1 MKLLNKYRA
10 LYKGE
15 LRSKLTRYVLKRT
28 KLIEKLYKL
37 PENESFEYINYFEDV
52 NKNYD
57 QLQNYDIDF
66 QNYELMGEKIDLLN
80 YSFIDNSNEKKWFY
94 LALPKNKDIKIIW
107 EINRLQFLPQMAI
120 SFLKTKDHELLKKIE
135 KIIKEWNT
143 KNPYDIG
150 INWYSNL
157 EVAIRSI
164 SLLLTYILLYDYIK
178 SKEIEELLYKH
189 GFHVYKDIGY
199 TQNCIPNNHLIG
211 EATSLYLLGNIINTK
226 RSKRWISKSKKIL
239 LEYSNFLR
247 DDGTFKE
254 ASLSYHRF
262 VLQMY
267 MLVYLFS
274 NKFKDKFIQNI
285 FENKLKSAVEFFK
298 SIEKTDRTY
307 PQFGDWD
314 DGVYYKFD
322 PYKVTDFHQFVD
334 TLSYFFTKNNPT
346 IDNKILE
353 SIFGKID
360 IHNNL
365 NPKNYHVFEQGKY
378 GIYKNDRI
386 YLFINNQ
393 EQLFHSHSDGLSV
406 ELCINGKDILTD
418 SGTYNYNLDKS
429 LRSYFRSTRAHNTVF
444 LGLDQ
449 STQIGSFR
457 WIDQPKTTLRKLDE
471 IVGFEGIIQY
481 KDKSFHKRKVIIES
495 KEIIIEDEVHSNKHY
510 IEINFHFSSKRQIEF
525 TKNGMVRIDN
535 EITMNITS
543 PNNFETKIEDSFYSP
558 SYNKIEKRKNLKV
571 ISKNENQNFTT
582 TITFKELF

>member
-1 MKLLNKYRA
+1 MENMKLLNKYKA

-15 LRSKLTRYVLKRT
+15 LRSKLTRYVLKKT
-28 KLIEKLYKL
+28 KLIEKKYKL
-37 PENESFEYINYFEDV
+37 PENESFEYINYFEDL
-52 NKNYD
+52 NKNYE
-57 QLQNYDIDF
+57 QLQDYDIDF

-80 YSFIDNSNEKKWFY
+80 YSFIDNSKEKKWFY
-94 LALPKNKDIKIIW
+94 LTLPKNKDVKIIW

-135 KIIKEWNT
+135 NIIKEWNA

-189 GFHVYKDIGY
+189 GFHLYKDIGY
-199 TQNCIPNNHLIG
+199 TQHCIPNNHLIG
-211 EATSLYLLGNIINTK
+211 EATSLYLLGNIFNTK

-267 MLVYLFS
+267 LLVYLFS
-274 NKFKDKFIQNI
+274 NKFKDNFIQSI
-285 FENKLKSAVEFFK
+285 FENKLKSSIEFFK
-298 SIEKTDRTY
+298 SIEKADKTY
-307 PQFGDWD
+307 PTFGDWD
-314 DGVYYKFD
+314 DGVYYKLD
-322 PYKVTDFHQFVD
+322 PYKVTDFHHFVD

-353 SIFGKID
+353 TIFEKIY
-360 IHNNL
+360 IHSNL

-378 GIYKNDRI
+378 GIYKDDKI

-393 EQLFHSHSDGLSV
+393 DQFFHSHSDGLSV
-406 ELCINGKDILTD
+406 ELCVNGKDILTD
-418 SGTYNYNLDKS
+418 SGTYNYNLDKP

-457 WIDQPKTTLRKLDE
+457 WIEQPKTTLRKLDE
-471 IVGFEGIIQY
+471 IVGFEGIIYY

-495 KEIIIEDEVHSNKHY
+495 KEIIVEDEVYSNKHY
-510 IEINFHFSSKRQIEF
+510 IEINFHFSPKRQVEF

-543 PNNFETKIEDSFYSP
+543 PNNFETKIGDSYYSP

-571 ISKNENQNFTT
+571 ISKNENQKFLTK
-582 TITFKELF
+582 IQF

>member
-1 MKLLNKYRA
+1 MKLLNKYKA

-15 LRSKLTRYVLKRT
+15 LRAKLTRYLLKKT

-37 PENESFEYINYFEDV
+37 PEDESFEYINYFEDV

-57 QLQNYDIDF
+57 QLPDYDIDF
-66 QNYELMGEKIDLLN
+66 QNYELLGEKIDLLN
-80 YSFIDNSNEKKWFY
+80 YSFIDNSKEKKRFY

-135 KIIKEWNT
+135 NIIKEWNA

-199 TQNCIPNNHLIG
+199 TQHCIPNNHLIG

-226 RSKRWISKSKKIL
+226 QSKKWISKSKKIL
-239 LEYSNFLR
+239 LEYINFLR

-267 MLVYLFS
+267 LLVYLFS
-274 NKFKDKFIQNI
+274 NKFKDNFIQSI
-285 FENKLKSAVEFFK
+285 FENKLKSSVEFFK
-298 SIEKTDRTY
+298 SIEKADKTY
-307 PQFGDWD
+307 PPFGDWD
-314 DGVYYKFD
+314 DGVYYKLD
-322 PYKVTDFHQFVD
+322 PYKVTDFHHFVD
-334 TLSYFFTKNNPT
+334 TLSHFFTRNNPT
-346 IDNKILE
+346 INNKILE
-353 SIFGKID
+353 SIFGKIY
-360 IHNNL
+360 IHGNL

-378 GIYKNDRI
+378 GIYKDDKI

-393 EQLFHSHSDGLSV
+393 DQFFHSHSDGLSV
-406 ELCINGKDILTD
+406 ELCVNGKDILTD

-429 LRSYFRSTRAHNTVF
+429 LRSHFRSTMAHNTVF

-457 WIDQPKTTLRKLDE
+457 WIEQPKTTLRKLDE
-471 IVGFEGIIQY
+471 IVGFEGIIYY

-495 KEIIIEDEVHSNKHY
+495 KEINVEDEVYSNKHY
-510 IEINFHFSSKRQIEF
+510 IEINFHFSPKRQIEF

-543 PNNFETKIEDSFYSP
+543 PNNFETKIGDSYYSP
-558 SYNKIEKRKNLKV
+558 SYNKIEKRKNLNV
-571 ISKNENQNFTT
+571 ISKNENQKFTT
-582 TITFKELF
+582 TIIF